1 MLTNRQ
7 KQFADAYL
15 LGGDPHE
22 AFKLAGYREKNVQAA
37 SKRLLSA
44 PAVKQYLEEKMTVDH
59 QRQIADATEVL
70 QYLTAVLRGE
80 HGSDRERLRAAE
92 LLGKRHG
99 LFSDKLSDHAAAV
112 IIVDDL
118 NG

>member
-22 AFKLAGYREKNVQAA
+22 AFRKAGYREKNVQAA
-37 SKRLLSA
+37 ARRLLAA
-44 PAVKQYLEEKMTVDH
+44 PAVKQYLEEKSVVDRE
-59 QRQIADATEVL
+59 RQVAEPTEIL

-99 LFSDKLSDHAAAV
+99 LFSDTLTDRAAAV